1 VLLRSPRK
9 VQQAGRLR
17 PAFHSWSILVLLS
30 LISLICGA
38 CDDLEKPKSEP
49 YYSGTTPPRKQEFR
63 WSNGK
68 LPKTLDP
75 ARAAAPSEADL
86 VRAVYEGLTEIDA
99 KTLKEK
105 PAVAQNWTAS
115 EDLRNWT
122 FHIRPNARWTNGK
135 PVTADDFVRS
145 WKRLG
150 DIGDALPQR
159 DLLKNIV
166 GFPLPKKHLSAPSSD
181 LIPNSKTPP
190 TAEPIPDV
198 NSSPSPPIANVN
210 ANANREPGPAPP
222 VFGVRAL
229 DPSTLQVLLIAPDKD
244 FPKLVAHPLFRPVFD
259 AAEVVNKPPGTNV
272 VTNGPFKITVVD
284 DGGVTLEQSQS
295 YWNRETI
302 ALEQVRLV
310 ASENAEQALNAYR
323 AGEIDA
329 VTNADFE
336 PLALKLLEPF
346 EDFRRRTHAAVNFYE
361 INHEEAPFDD
371 RRVRE
376 ALAISI
382 ERERLTEGEME
393 GQAQPALSFLPFVST
408 DETKL
413 VQDKERAKKLM
424 EDAGFPNG
432 KDFPIVS
439 LVINRND
446 TQQRIARAVARMW
459 KETLNVE
466 TEIVVKE
473 NAELEQA
480 RVAGDYDLIR
490 RNVVFP
496 TADELMSILLILK
509 PPTAS
514 TVAAEPAKGTGV
526 EALDPKDL
534 IEKPQQSSTPVEAPD
549 VTMSD
554 ANAIYE
560 LWAIPLYFPTSYSLV
575 KPYVSGFE
583 MNSLDAASLA
593 DVSINSDWQPK

>member
-1 VLLRSPRK
+1 MLLSSPDKIHRVHSIRSLLRSHGSL
-9 VQQAGRLR
+9 VCLVA
-17 PAFHSWSILVLLS
+17 ILF
-30 LISLICGA
+30 CAA
-38 CDDLEKPKSEP
+38 CNELDKPKTEP

-75 ARAAAPSEADL
+75 ARATAPPETDL
-86 VRAVYEGLTEIDA
+86 VRAVFEGLTEIDS

-105 PAVAQNWTAS
+105 PAVAQSWTAS
-115 EDLRNWT
+115 EDLRTWT
-122 FHIRPNARWTNGK
+122 FRIRPNARWSNDK

-150 DIGDALPQR
+150 ELGDALVQR

-166 GFPLPKKHLSAPSSD
+166 GFPLAKKRVAVPSSE
-181 LIPNSKTPP
+181 LIPNSNTPP
-190 TAEPIPDV
+190 LTEVTPDL
-198 NSSPSPPIANVN
+198 NSTPTLPANVN
-210 ANANREPGPAPP
+210 ANREAGPAPP
-222 VFGVRAL
+222 AFGVTAL
-229 DPSTLQVLLIAPDKD
+229 DPLTLQVMLIAPDKD

-259 AAEVVNKPPGTNV
+259 VSDILNKQPNTNV
-272 VTNGPFKITVVD
+272 VTNGPFRITLVGD
-284 DGGVTLEQSQS
+284 DGITLERSQS
-295 YWNRETI
+295 YWNRETL
-302 ALEQVRLV
+302 ALERVRLV

-323 AGEIDA
+323 SGEIDA

-361 INHEEAPFDD
+361 VNHEKAPFDD

-393 GQAQPALSFLPFVST
+393 GQTQPALSFLPFVSS
-408 DETKL
+408 DETKI
-413 VQDKERAKKLM
+413 VQDKERAKDLM
-424 EDAGFPNG
+424 EEAGFPNG
-432 KDFPIVS
+432 QDFPQIR
-439 LVINRND
+439 LVVNRND
-446 TQQRIARAVARMW
+446 IQQRVARAVGRMW
-459 KETLNVE
+459 KENLNID
-466 TEIVVKE
+466 TEIIVKE
-473 NAELEQA
+473 NAELEDA
-480 RVAGDYDLIR
+480 RVSGDYDLIR
-490 RNVVFP
+490 RNTVFP
-496 TADELMSILLILK
+496 TVDELMSILSILK
-509 PPTAS
+509 PPQSHT
-514 TVAAEPAKGTGV
+514 TPVEPQKATGV
-526 EALDPKDL
+526 EALDPKDVL
-534 IEKPQQSSTPVEAPD
+534 EKPHQDTTAAETPD
-549 VTMSD
+549 VTMSE

-583 MNSLDAASLA
+583 MNSLDAPSLA